1 MRCSFGR
8 GPCVVAP
15 QMPCRPARLAIACVL
30 AFAGTASAY
39 SPDADRT
46 RHGAAVMPTFAEVD
60 RLHAL
65 RAEAYSALRADDWRL
80 AMKIS
85 REWAS
90 IDPDDDTPWVL
101 QAWTHAERSDF
112 VGVVAAYNRA
122 IDINPRQ
129 RHPVW
134 RSLGVAYTALERYDY
149 AVTAYARATEIDSA
163 EPRTWFDL
171 CEAHLRNAE
180 PAQAIRAAQQAIE
193 RESDYA
199 EAWACRGNALVREA
213 RLEDAVTAFRR
224 AIDGKTLDPR
234 TDRAAFWASLGWVY
248 HQLNRAD
255 GVQEAVEGIS
265 RWSAEAAERFRENLV
280 AATKTRVTQ

>member
-1 MRCSFGR
+1 MHRWTGR
-8 GPCVVAP
+8 VARGLAR
-15 QMPCRPARLAIACVL
+15 QARGWPARLVVSCGLACAGAASAYTSDSSSTRQAL
-30 AFAGTASAY
+30 PALPAFAGF
-39 SPDADRT
+39 DR
-46 RHGAAVMPTFAEVD
+46 V
-60 RLHAL
+60 HAL
-65 RAEAYSALRADDWRL
+65 RAEAYSALRADDWRR

-101 QAWTHAERSDF
+101 QAWTHAERSDY
-112 VGVVAAYNRA
+112 VSVVAAYNRA

-149 AVTAYARATEIDSA
+149 AVTAYARAAEVDSA
-163 EPRTWFDL
+163 EPRAWFDL
-171 CEAHLRNAE
+171 CEAHLRNGA
-180 PAQAIRAAQQAIE
+180 AALAIRAAQQALA

-213 RLEDAVTAFRR
+213 RLEDAVTAFRK

-248 HQLNRAD
+248 HRLNRAD
-255 GVQEAVEGIS
+255 GVEEAVEGIN
-265 RWSAEAAERFRENLV
+265 RWSADAALRFREKIMLGREE
-280 AATKTRVTQ
+280 TGR